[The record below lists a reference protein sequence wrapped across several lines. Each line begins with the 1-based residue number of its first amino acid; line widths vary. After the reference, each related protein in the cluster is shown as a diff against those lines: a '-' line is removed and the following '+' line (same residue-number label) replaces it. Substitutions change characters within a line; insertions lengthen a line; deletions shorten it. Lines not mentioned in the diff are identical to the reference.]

1 MINLKLG
8 IRRSP
13 LAPLKK
19 GGTLKQGYSLTPVIM
34 RRCARKKGGILR
46 LGWKILMVA
55 LATGLGGC
63 PNTAR
68 LLEFPLD
75 PGGRSLN
82 SSAAELQPQ
91 IADRYLVFVS
101 DRRGS
106 QDILLF
112 DAIDRQLIDLPGLN
126 SLDAI
131 ASHPSV
137 SEDGQYIVFQAI
149 RQGRSGVYLYDRQ
162 LFQVRNLTDNLS
174 PEIRNT
180 EVRNPVI
187 SANGGIIAFEVAI
200 NGTWHIYL
208 IDRGG
213 KPLDIP
219 TLPR

>member
-1 MINLKLG
+1 MINLKFD
-8 IRRSP
+8 IKRSP
-13 LAPLKK
+13 LALSERLRHQK
-19 GGTLKQGYSLTPVIM
+19 GGMSKL
-34 RRCARKKGGILR
+34 GGKLLL
-46 LGWKILMVA
+46 LGLA
-55 LATGLGGC
+55 LGLGGC

-75 PGGRSLN
+75 SGGRSLN

-106 QDILLF
+106 QDIFLF

-137 SEDGQYIVFQAI
+137 SEDGKYIVFQAT
-149 RQGRSGVYLYDRQ
+149 RQGKSGVYLYDRQ
-162 LFQVRNLTDNLS
+162 LFQVRDLRDNLS

-187 SANGGIIAFEVAI
+187 SANGGIIAFEAAI

-208 IDRGG
+208 VDRGG